1 MQEMRAI
8 SEAELLATDGE
19 VVPQRETLALV
30 NLANLAS
37 VNIALAV
44 ERGDDPEPGQRLGRP
59 ARRHRPVLGTCRGR
73 TERDSCSDAPPRP
86 LDQGYHDD
94 ASTTSRTTSACS
106 AGTRVPDF
114 ASPAI

>member
-8 SEAELLATDGE
+8 SEAELLATAGE

-44 ERGDDPEPGQRLGRP
+44 NAATIQSQANAWANQFAGIGQL
-59 ARRHRPVLGTCRGR
+59 
-73 TERDSCSDAPPRP
+73 
-86 LDQGYHDD
+86 
-94 ASTTSRTTSACS
+94 
-106 AGTRVPDF
+106 
-114 ASPAI
+114 

>member
-44 ERGDDPEPGQRLGRP
+44 NAATIQSQANAWADQLVGIGQ
-59 ARRHRPVLGTCRGR
+59 
-73 TERDSCSDAPPRP
+73 
-86 LDQGYHDD
+86 
-94 ASTTSRTTSACS
+94 
-106 AGTRVPDF
+106 F
-114 ASPAI
+114 